1 MTASSGVVLSNLAY
15 LIGAVVLAIIGGL
28 IVWLRHRQPKSVD
41 ANVESFSRGLRALAP
56 DPAVPATGRHA
67 ATTATGGLRIRP
79 TAATATVTAVDSGT
93 PADRDGGHH
102 DASGTTAADSGG
114 LDPAPA
120 VSPAFSP
127 ARAPTRSQ
135 AVTIVEDTT
144 YTSGSDETTAE
155 ARVAKRAGAET
166 G

>member
-56 DPAVPATGRHA
+56 DPAVPTTGRHA

-79 TAATATVTAVDSGT
+79 TAATATVTTVDAGA
-93 PADRDGGHH
+93 PADGDDGDDGQH
-102 DASGTTAADSGG
+102 DPSGTTVAGSPGS
-114 LDPAPA
+114 DPAPA

-135 AVTIVEDTT
+135 AVTIVENTS
-144 YTSGSDETTAE
+144 YTSGSE
-155 ARVAKRAGAET
+155 RAGAET